1 MHRTTQHI
9 TQRPNMYRP
18 SLIITAGIRRIITPL
33 TVARHSFHGYH
44 QQETKRPRTTTSFTT
59 TAIRK
64 ANMSSSAVKVK
75 SLDHVVLTVKS
86 LDATADFYTTHLGM
100 QHETFKA
107 VDGVER

>member
-1 MHRTTQHI
+1 
-9 TQRPNMYRP
+9 MYRP
-18 SLIITAGIRRIITPL
+18 SLVITAGICRSITSL
-33 TVARHSFHGYH
+33 RVARHSFHSCYH
-44 QQETKRPRTTTSFTT
+44 QATRRLRTTTTIISTT
-59 TAIRK
+59 TNIRK

-107 VDGVER
+107 GDGVERSVN